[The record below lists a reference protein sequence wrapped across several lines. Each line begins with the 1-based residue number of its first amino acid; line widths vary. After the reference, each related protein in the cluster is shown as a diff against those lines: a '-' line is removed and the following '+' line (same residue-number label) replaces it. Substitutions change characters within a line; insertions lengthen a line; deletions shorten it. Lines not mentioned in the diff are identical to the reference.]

1 MTSPDA
7 TSPDLTTSGPCP
19 GTSGPGA
26 ADSKGPATSR
36 RPRQYR
42 LAGYLAGATAARTA
56 DEMSAPA
63 LLLLGLAVTG
73 SAQTASALYAGLTV
87 SSAAGGPVLGALLDR
102 SGRPGRLLAGTLAGY
117 AGGLAVIAVSLG
129 HITPALVAG
138 VAVLAGF
145 LAPSLTG
152 GWTSRLPDIVE
163 PERLT
168 SAYSLDAATYSA
180 AALGGPAL
188 AGLAAA
194 LAGAGWAMAAVTA
207 LLLLAVPAAWR
218 MPRRDPGSPRD
229 TGAAREGEPACE
241 GGTGQA
247 GLPGASRASADAGP
261 GTTLL
266 GSLRDGFGAIARTRP
281 LLRITACSVVAYLG
295 VGMLVVACPLLG
307 EAYLGA
313 ADRGALLLSVL
324 AATSLATNAVLS
336 RWPARLAPDTLF
348 ALATAL
354 AGCAYLGLA
363 VAPSAGW
370 VIAAVAVAGVADG
383 PQLAAI
389 FAVRHRETPQ
399 RLRGQVFT
407 TAASLK
413 ITAGAAGAA
422 LAGLI
427 AGHGAGHAAQA
438 AHPGAHSTMLLLIAA
453 ALTQAAAL
461 AAFATLSA
469 RRGRGAPAPSADDTS
484 A

>member
-1 MTSPDA
+1 V
-7 TSPDLTTSGPCP
+7 
-19 GTSGPGA
+19 
-26 ADSKGPATSR
+26 
-36 RPRQYR
+36 
-42 LAGYLAGATAARTA
+42 ARAA

-102 SGRPGRLLAGTLAGY
+102 AGRPGRLLAGTLAGY
-117 AGGLAVIAVSLG
+117 AAGLAVIALSLG
-129 HITPALVAG
+129 HIPLAVVVA

-152 GWTSRLPDIVE
+152 GWTSRLPDVAE
-163 PERLT
+163 PDRLV
-168 SAYSLDAATYSA
+168 AGYSLDAGTYSA

-188 AGLAAA
+188 AGLVAG

-218 MPRRDPGSPRD
+218 LP
-229 TGAAREGEPACE
+229 ARE
-241 GGTGQA
+241 TGQA
-247 GLPGASRASADAGP
+247 GGGVPATSLAGDLRA
-261 GTTLL
+261 
-266 GSLRDGFGAIARTRP
+266 GFAAITRTRP
-281 LLRITACSVVAYLG
+281 LLRITVCSVVAYLG

-307 EAYLGA
+307 ETYLGGA
-313 ADRGALLLSVL
+313 SRGALLLSVL
-324 AATSLATNAVLS
+324 AAASLVTNAVLS
-336 RWPARLAPDTLF
+336 RWPAALAPDTMF
-348 ALATAL
+348 ALATGL
-354 AGCAYLGLA
+354 AGVAYLGLA
-363 VAPSAGW
+363 IAPGAGW
-370 VIAAVAVAGVADG
+370 VVAAVAVAGVADG

-422 LAGLI
+422 LAGVL
-427 AGHGAGHAAQA
+427 AGHAAGPAHPA
-438 AHPGAHSTMLLLIAA
+438 AHSPELLLIVAA
-453 ALTQAAAL
+453 ATQAAAL
-461 AAFATLSA
+461 AAFAGLSA
-469 RRGRGAPAPSADDTS
+469 RRGQAG
-484 A
+484 